1 MDPFNW
7 HDIFSNFSVVMNTIY
22 AVTVVVILLLI
33 ITENRS
39 PIKSISWILVV
50 ALIPVFGVVFYLFFG
65 QKYRKNIIIS
75 LRVARFQK
83 RVKTLSEK
91 QLRQLKNIK
100 PGEVDPVLAEKRD
113 LMSLLLRNDNAFLS
127 RNTNVQILKNGT
139 ETFQSVKK
147 AIQQAKHHIHL
158 EFYIIQFDQ
167 IGTEIFDLLKEKA
180 SQGVEVRVIYD
191 SVGSYPLSR
200 KKRFAMR
207 KAGIQLKSFQKV
219 VVPLLSSKVNYRN
232 HRKIIV
238 IDGKIGFTGGLNIAD
253 RYIENKEKYWRDT
266 FVRIEG
272 KSVSAL
278 QSIFMNDWFYVSKQN
293 IYHEKYFCETEAEN
307 GNLTQIIS
315 SGPDSDWH
323 AISQFYFS
331 VITSSK
337 KSVFIATPYF
347 IPNDEISFALKA
359 AALRGIDVRILIPK
373 KADSMISHWSGQ
385 SYFGEMLKAGV
396 KIYRY
401 TKGFIHSKLVMSDEI
416 VCSIGTAN
424 LDYRS
429 LETNF
434 EVCAVFYDKNI
445 CQQLTKQY
453 INDIENAELIVYPKW
468 KNRPRYKKLIVSFAR
483 LFAPLM

>member
-1 MDPFNW
+1 
-7 HDIFSNFSVVMNTIY
+7 
-22 AVTVVVILLLI
+22 
-33 ITENRS
+33 
-39 PIKSISWILVV
+39 
-50 ALIPVFGVVFYLFFG
+50 
-65 QKYRKNIIIS
+65 
-75 LRVARFQK
+75 
-83 RVKTLSEK
+83 
-91 QLRQLKNIK
+91 
-100 PGEVDPVLAEKRD
+100 
-113 LMSLLLRNDNAFLS
+113 
-127 RNTNVQILKNGT
+127 
-139 ETFQSVKK
+139 
-147 AIQQAKHHIHL
+147 
-158 EFYIIQFDQ
+158 
-167 IGTEIFDLLKEKA
+167 
-180 SQGVEVRVIYD
+180 
-191 SVGSYPLSR
+191 
-200 KKRFAMR
+200 
-207 KAGIQLKSFQKV
+207 
-219 VVPLLSSKVNYRN
+219 
-232 HRKIIV
+232 
-238 IDGKIGFTGGLNIAD
+238 
-253 RYIENKEKYWRDT
+253 
-266 FVRIEG
+266 
-272 KSVSAL
+272 L